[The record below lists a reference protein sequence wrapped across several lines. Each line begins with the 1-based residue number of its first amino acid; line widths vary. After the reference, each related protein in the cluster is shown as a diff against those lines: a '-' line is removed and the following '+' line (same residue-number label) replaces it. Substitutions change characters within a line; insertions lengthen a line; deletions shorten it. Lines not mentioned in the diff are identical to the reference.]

1 MKKFFFTALVGA
13 MMISCSR
20 DNDNTNPTTPQT
32 PATNEIGILPTKLTY
47 SETGKADKV
56 TTFSYNGNK
65 LVKVAH
71 GNNNEIFTYTG
82 DLITS
87 MNYTDEYSFVSNFVF
102 NYDANGNLISEKSVS
117 YYKRNIIFSEYD
129 ITYTINGST
138 VTAQSVAK
146 NYSQLDGVLSSI
158 STSTITY
165 TLDEKKRPIKRVEVY
180 EDKDLIRNTTSKG
193 TKTFTFQYPNHH
205 GFSENIK
212 GMDKLSYSSF
222 AIGFKSSFDLDH
234 PIIYLPFSYFK
245 KEMNAIIY
253 SSNGSSLRG
262 GGTDEAKT
270 EYVVNAHNYPTGIEY
285 KVKTLTGEFKNLF
298 NNSYY
303 TIEYNK

>member
-1 MKKFFFTALVGA
+1 MKKIFFTALVGA

-32 PATNEIGILPTKLTY
+32 PATNEIGILPTKLTF
-47 SETGKADKV
+47 SQTGKADKV

-102 NYDANGNLISEKSVS
+102 NYDSNGNLISEKSVS

>member
-1 MKKFFFTALVGA
+1 MKKIFFTALVGA
-13 MMISCSR
+13 MMISCSSVT
-20 DNDNTNPTTPQT
+20 NDTS
-32 PATNEIGILPTKLTY
+32 ILPTKMTY

-102 NYDANGNLISEKSVS
+102 NYDSNGNLISEKSVS

-193 TKTFTFQYPNHH
+193 TKTFTFQY
-205 GFSENIK
+205 
-212 GMDKLSYSSF
+212 M
-222 AIGFKSSFDLDH
+222 
-234 PIIYLPFSYFK
+234 IYLPFSYI
-245 KEMNAIIY
+245 KEDINSTTY
-253 SSNGSSLRG
+253 HSDGFSYRG
-262 GGTDEAKT
+262 FGTDEFKT
-270 EYVVNAHNYPTGIEY
+270 EYVVNAHNYPTRIEY
-285 KVKTLTGEFKNLF
+285 K
-298 NNSYY
+298 S
-303 TIEYNK
+303 TIEESENRDNGYFTVEYNK

>member
-1 MKKFFFTALVGA
+1 MKKLLFSALVGA
-13 MMISCSR
+13 MIISCSR

-32 PATNEIGILPTKLTY
+32 LATNETGILPTKLTY
-47 SETGKADKV
+47 SQTGKADEV
-56 TTFSYNGNK
+56 ITFSYNGNK
-65 LVKVAH
+65 LMKVTH
-71 GNNNEIFTYTG
+71 DNKDVIYTYTG

-87 MNYTDEYSFVSNFVF
+87 INNPDGSSHVF
-102 NYDANGNLISEKSVS
+102 NYDSNGNLIFEKEES
-117 YYKRNIIFSEYD
+117 YSGTIKVLEENT
-129 ITYTINGST
+129 TYTINGST

-212 GMDKLSYSSF
+212 GMDKLYYSYF
-222 AIGFKSSFDLDH
+222 AFGINRAEDLNY
-234 PIIYLPFSYFK
+234 PVAYRVYLPFSYI
-245 KEMNAIIY
+245 KEDINSTTY
-253 SSNGSSLRG
+253 HSDGFSYRG
-262 GGTDEAKT
+262 FGTDEFKT
-270 EYVVNAHNYPTGIEY
+270 EYVVNAHNYPTRIEY
-285 KVKTLTGEFKNLF
+285 KSTVEDSENRDNGYFTV
-298 NNSYY
+298 
-303 TIEYNK
+303 EYNK

>member
-20 DNDNTNPTTPQT
+20 DNDDTGSVTNDTS
-32 PATNEIGILPTKLTY
+32 ILPTKIISSYKYREDIETTY
-47 SETGKADKV
+47 T
-56 TTFSYNGNK
+56 YNGNK
-65 LVKVAH
+65 LVKESSKY
-71 GNNNEIFTYTG
+71 GNDIFYTYTG

-87 MNYTDEYSFVSNFVF
+87 KYGKGWSRTFT
-102 NYDANGNLISEKSVS
+102 YDSNGNLISEKLMRGKNS
-117 YYKRNIIFSEYD
+117 IDD

-138 VTAQSVAK
+138 VTAQRISK
-146 NYSQLDGVLSSI
+146 GYNKSDGALSYTI
-158 STSTITY
+158 TSNITY
-165 TLDEKKRPIKRVEVY
+165 TLDEKKRPIKKVEVY
-180 EDKDLIRNTTSKG
+180 ESKDLIRNITDKG
-193 TKTFTFQYPNHH
+193 TDTYTFQYPNHH

-253 SSNGSSLRG
+253 SSNGSYLHG

>member
-1 MKKFFFTALVGA
+1 MKKIFFTALVGA
-13 MMISCSR
+13 MIISCSR

-32 PATNEIGILPTKLTY
+32 PATNEIGILPTKLTF
-47 SETGKADKV
+47 SQTGKADKV

-65 LVKVAH
+65 LMKVTN
-71 GNNNEIFTYTG
+71 GFYDEIFTYTG

-193 TKTFTFQYPNHH
+193 TKTFTYQYPNHH

-253 SSNGSSLRG
+253 SSNGSYLHG

>member
-1 MKKFFFTALVGA
+1 
-13 MMISCSR
+13 MISCSR
-20 DNDNTNPTTPQT
+20 DNDDTGSVTNDTS
-32 PATNEIGILPTKLTY
+32 ILPTKIISSYKYREDIETTY
-47 SETGKADKV
+47 T
-56 TTFSYNGNK
+56 YNGNK
-65 LVKVAH
+65 LVKESSKY
-71 GNNNEIFTYTG
+71 GNDIFYTYTG

-87 MNYTDEYSFVSNFVF
+87 KYGKGWSRTFT
-102 NYDANGNLISEKSVS
+102 YDSNGNLISEKLMRGKNSVD
-117 YYKRNIIFSEYD
+117 D

-138 VTAQSVAK
+138 VTAQRIYKAY
-146 NYSQLDGVLSSI
+146 NNFDGMLYSTI
-158 STSTITY
+158 TSNITY
-165 TLDEKKRPIKRVEVY
+165 TLDEKKRPIKKVEVY
-180 EDKDLIRNTTSKG
+180 ESKDLVRNITDKG
-193 TKTFTFQYPNHH
+193 TDTYTFQYPNHH

-222 AIGFKSSFDLDH
+222 AIGFESSFDLDH

>member
-1 MKKFFFTALVGA
+1 
-13 MMISCSR
+13 MISCSR
-20 DNDNTNPTTPQT
+20 DNDDNGSVTNDTS
-32 PATNEIGILPTKLTY
+32 ILPTKIISSYKYREDIETTY
-47 SETGKADKV
+47 T
-56 TTFSYNGNK
+56 YNGNK
-65 LVKVAH
+65 LVKESSKY
-71 GNNNEIFTYTG
+71 GNDIFYTYTG

-87 MNYTDEYSFVSNFVF
+87 KYGKGWSRTFT
-102 NYDANGNLISEKSVS
+102 YDSNGNLISEKLMRGKNS
-117 YYKRNIIFSEYD
+117 IDD

-138 VTAQSVAK
+138 VTAQRISK
-146 NYSQLDGVLSSI
+146 GYNKSDGALSYTI
-158 STSTITY
+158 TSNITY
-165 TLDEKKRPIKRVEVY
+165 TLDEKKRPIKKVEVY
-180 EDKDLIRNTTSKG
+180 ESKDLVRNITDKG
-193 TKTFTFQYPNHH
+193 TDTYTFRYPNHH

>member
-1 MKKFFFTALVGA
+1 MKKIFFTALVGA

-20 DNDNTNPTTPQT
+20 DNDNINPTTPQT
-32 PATNEIGILPTKLTY
+32 PATNEIGILPTKMTY

-65 LVKVAH
+65 LVKVAR

-87 MNYTDEYSFVSNFVF
+87 VRSDEYSFVSNFVF
-102 NYDANGNLISEKSVS
+102 NYDSNGNLISEKSVS

>member
-1 MKKFFFTALVGA
+1 
-13 MMISCSR
+13 
-20 DNDNTNPTTPQT
+20 
-32 PATNEIGILPTKLTY
+32 
-47 SETGKADKV
+47 
-56 TTFSYNGNK
+56 
-65 LVKVAH
+65 
-71 GNNNEIFTYTG
+71 
-82 DLITS
+82 
-87 MNYTDEYSFVSNFVF
+87 
-102 NYDANGNLISEKSVS
+102 
-117 YYKRNIIFSEYD
+117 
-129 ITYTINGST
+129 
-138 VTAQSVAK
+138 
-146 NYSQLDGVLSSI
+146 
-158 STSTITY
+158 
-165 TLDEKKRPIKRVEVY
+165 
-180 EDKDLIRNTTSKG
+180 
-193 TKTFTFQYPNHH
+193 
-205 GFSENIK
+205 
-212 GMDKLSYSSF
+212 MDKLSYSSF

>member
-20 DNDNTNPTTPQT
+20 DNDDTGSVTNDTS
-32 PATNEIGILPTKLTY
+32 ILPTKIISSYKYREDIETTY
-47 SETGKADKV
+47 T
-56 TTFSYNGNK
+56 YNGNK
-65 LVKVAH
+65 LVKESSKY
-71 GNNNEIFTYTG
+71 GNDIFYTYTG

-87 MNYTDEYSFVSNFVF
+87 KYGKGWSRTFT
-102 NYDANGNLISEKSVS
+102 YDSNGNLISEKLMRGKNS
-117 YYKRNIIFSEYD
+117 IDD

-138 VTAQSVAK
+138 VTAQRISK
-146 NYSQLDGVLSSI
+146 GYNKSDGALSYTI
-158 STSTITY
+158 TSNITY
-165 TLDEKKRPIKRVEVY
+165 TLDEKKRPIKKVEVY
-180 EDKDLIRNTTSKG
+180 ESKDLVRNITDKG
-193 TKTFTFQYPNHH
+193 TDTYTFQYPNHH

>member
-1 MKKFFFTALVGA
+1 MKKIFFTALVGA

-20 DNDNTNPTTPQT
+20 DNDDTGSVTNDTS
-32 PATNEIGILPTKLTY
+32 ILPTKITY
-47 SETGKADKV
+47 SETYLKEAAV
-56 TTFSYNGNK
+56 YTLSYNGNK
-65 LVKVAH
+65 LVKITDGRH
-71 GNNNEIFTYTG
+71 DEIFTYTG

-87 MNYTDEYSFVSNFVF
+87 INYTDKKFFVF
-102 NYDANGNLISEKSVS
+102 NYDSNGNLISEKYVN
-117 YYKRNIIFSEYD
+117 YNTDKIKTSEYN

-146 NYSQLDGVLSSI
+146 YYSQPDEVLSI
-158 STSTITY
+158 TSNITY
-165 TLDEKKRPIKRVEVY
+165 TLDEKKRPIKKVVVY
-180 EDKDLIRNTTSKG
+180 EKKDIINNITYRG
-193 TKTFTFQYPNHH
+193 TNTFTFQYPNHH

>member
-1 MKKFFFTALVGA
+1 
-13 MMISCSR
+13 MISCSR

-32 PATNEIGILPTKLTY
+32 PATNEIGILPTKMTY

-87 MNYTDEYSFVSNFVF
+87 MNYTDDYSFISNFVF

-234 PIIYLPFSYFK
+234 PIIYLPFSYI
-245 KEMNAIIY
+245 KEDINSTTY
-253 SSNGSSLRG
+253 HSDGFSYRG
-262 GGTDEAKT
+262 FGTDEFKT

>member
-1 MKKFFFTALVGA
+1 MKKILFSALVGA

-20 DNDNTNPTTPQT
+20 DNDDTGSVTNDTS
-32 PATNEIGILPTKLTY
+32 ILPTKMTY
-47 SETGKADKV
+47 SETNGKIV
-56 TTFSYNGNK
+56 YTFSYNGNK
-65 LVKVAH
+65 LMKITD
-71 GNNNEIFTYTG
+71 GFYDEIFTYTR

-87 MNYTDEYSFVSNFVF
+87 INYTAGKSFVF

-222 AIGFKSSFDLDH
+222 AIGFERVFDLYN
-234 PIIYLPFSYFK
+234 PYSYMIYLPFSYI
-245 KEMNAIIY
+245 KEDINSTTY
-253 SSNGSSLRG
+253 HSDGFSYRG
-262 GGTDEAKT
+262 FGTDEFKT
-270 EYVVNAHNYPTGIEY
+270 EYVVNAHNYPTRIEY
-285 KVKTLTGEFKNLF
+285 KSTVEDSENRDNGYFTV
-298 NNSYY
+298 
-303 TIEYNK
+303 EYNK